1 VDSHIAKMMLMGNFH
16 WYDVADGMGTVNEIG
31 VDVGVD
37 RSHPGRKTEN
47 YGDFGCRVYI
57 HVGAEQ
63 TASSEDH
70 SS

>member
-1 VDSHIAKMMLMGNFH
+1 MILMRNFH
-16 WYDVADGMGTVNEIG
+16 WYDVVDGMATVNEAG
-31 VDVGVD
+31 VDIGVD
-37 RSHPGRKTEN
+37 RSRRGRKMEN

-63 TASSEDH
+63 MASSEDH